1 MKILCTG
8 GAGFIGSHLC
18 EQLAKEGH
26 NVVSLDNYST
36 GSFNNHV
43 PDVTYYNRCTTSI
56 DTLVFE
62 PDLIFHLGEYS
73 RVEQSFADYDKV
85 FASNVIGTHSVFE
98 YARRKKV
105 KIVYA
110 GSSTK
115 FGNNGCNSSPY
126 AWSKANNTQLI
137 QNYSEWF
144 GLDYAIT
151 YFFNVFGP
159 REIATG
165 AYATLVAK
173 FLEQTK
179 NGQNL
184 NVTYPGSQI
193 RNFTHVSDI
202 VDGLIRVGMNG
213 HGDGYGIG
221 SPEQYTVMEV
231 AEMCG
236 GNIVM
241 GPSAKGNR
249 MMAPCDTTRTQA
261 LGWEPKM
268 HLADYIKEQV
278 TK

>member
-1 MKILCTG
+1 MKILVTG

-18 EQLAKEGH
+18 ERLANDGH
-26 NVVSLDNYST
+26 DVVSIDNYST

-43 PDVTYYNRCTTSI
+43 NDVTYRCRSTSDI
-56 DTLVFE
+56 GLTVMD
-62 PDLIFHLGEYS
+62 PALIFHLGEYS
-73 RVEQSFADYDKV
+73 RVEQSFKDYDVV
-85 FASNVIGTHSVFE
+85 FASNVVGTHEVFE
-98 YARRKKV
+98 YARRKNV

-115 FGNNGCNSSPY
+115 FGDNGSNSSPY

-137 QNYSEWF
+137 QNYGEWF

-151 YFFNVFGP
+151 YFYNAYGP

-165 AYATLVAK
+165 PYATLVAK
-173 FLEQTK
+173 FIEQTK

-184 NVTYPGSQI
+184 NVTYPGTQI

-221 SPEQYTVMEV
+221 SPEQYTVLEV

-249 MMAPCDTTRTQA
+249 MMAPVLTEKTEA
-261 LGWEPKM
+261 LGWKPKM